1 MLRQPF
7 FDPLK
12 GWIPVHDIDFGDHS
26 SADEL
31 IDLRGDLSEIRQE
44 RSADHEHQSAAE
56 DLVVLQEVS

>member
-1 MLRQPF
+1 
-7 FDPLK
+7 LK
-12 GWIPVHDIDFGDHS
+12 RWIPVQDIDFGDHS

-31 IDLRGDLSEIRQE
+31 IDLRGDLAEIRQE